1 MLTFAIDM
9 TFVFKWEG
17 GYVNDPNDPGG
28 ETNYGISKRAYP
40 NVDIKNLTR
49 QAAQEIYQR
58 DYWDAISGDILNPAL
73 ACAALDCAINMGVGR
88 AKQFLV
94 QTTDWQQ
101 FIQLRKDYYTNLVKE
116 KPALGKYL
124 NGWLNRVNDLQKFI
138 QANNE
143 GIS

>member
-28 ETNYGISKRAYP
+28 ETNFGISKRSYP

-58 DYWDAISGDILNPAL
+58 DYWNRISGDNLDPSL
-73 ACAALDCAINMGVGR
+73 ACAALDTAINMGVSR
-88 AKQFLV
+88 ALQFIN
-94 QTTDWQQ
+94 QSNKDWKQ
-101 FIQLRKDYYTNLVKE
+101 FIQLRKDYYNNLAAS
-116 KPALGKYL
+116 KPTMQKYL
-124 NGWLNRVNDLQKFI
+124 KGWLNRVNDLQKFI
-138 QANNE
+138 EANQ
-143 GIS
+143 